1 MSIWLITGAVS
12 HDHLVK
18 MVSFFSSVKFH
29 CLSLYGEKV
38 SWRRYA
44 ATIQIPFLLRCYP
57 LIVAYIWDLA
67 LNNHYCGVC
76 LMVILFSSFL
86 PHLLS
91 GILLKEELSLLHV
104 FYSQYGILDIYF
116 ILQVKIQY
124 YLYLSAQLVPA
135 LVTRNTFT
143 STPVFFWQALFFWK
157 ECFLISWH

>member
-1 MSIWLITGAVS
+1 M
-12 HDHLVK
+12 
-18 MVSFFSSVKFH
+18 
-29 CLSLYGEKV
+29 
-38 SWRRYA
+38 
-44 ATIQIPFLLRCYP
+44 
-57 LIVAYIWDLA
+57 DLG

-143 STPVFFWQALFFWK
+143 STPVFF
-157 ECFLISWH
+157 